1 MHKKIRAALIYG
13 FFTAAGIPVAQSQTD
28 DSLSLWAPIPE
39 WAYGY
44 DTQPEPGDQARI
56 PTPGNR
62 ALQPGEDA
70 EELSRPLRLEGS
82 SATYSRQEIRHAQ
95 DVIDWFPSD
104 YPPMADIV
112 KYGPES
118 LRGGAL
124 IGPVVLA
131 ICPMGKDVP
140 QTHPLRESQQRTW
153 FSNCMICAE
162 PVNDIETPLFM
173 I

>member
-1 MHKKIRAALIYG
+1 MHKKIRAALICG

-70 EELSRPLRLEGS
+70 EELSRPLRLESKSAPLTLKPRDS
-82 SATYSRQEIRHAQ
+82 SCSRCRYRLAAKRLSPYGRHCQ
-95 DVIDWFPSD
+95 VRTLP
-104 YPPMADIV
+104 
-112 KYGPES
+112 S
-118 LRGGAL
+118 LRVGGTL
-124 IGPVVLA
+124 IGNLMVLSHLPNG
-131 ICPMGKDVP
+131 IR
-140 QTHPLRESQQRTW
+140 TSLSSHPLRRKPASVPG
-153 FSNCMICAE
+153 SAIA
-162 PVNDIETPLFM
+162 
-173 I
+173 